1 MTSSDAPQTPP
12 STDRTPGPP
21 VGPTPPA
28 PHAEARASVLHDRPF
43 GAHVRTRWW
52 APIAVLVALMAIMF
66 SSQIAAGILWLIAT
80 MALHGAAPA
89 GSGLSPSLMLLTN
102 LCLALLI
109 PVSLLA
115 LRWIAGVPWRAALA
129 VARPFSWGRALRGVV
144 IVLLVIALALGAALL
159 ASPDL
164 RAESAVQV
172 GASTLPLVLI
182 TLLTTPL
189 QAAGEEIMFRGTLL
203 PLLGSWIR
211 HRPLGAIILGTALS
225 TVLFGLVHGA
235 TDPWLA
241 LYYTGF
247 GLCGALLAIAT
258 GGIEASIAFHV
269 GNNMVFML
277 FAALTVGDGGI
288 VIDRSAAG
296 GAGGPWVLGMLGL
309 DLLVVAVLAML
320 GRRRTRRERRERA
333 AEQRVTAARD
343 RGPEVPANPATRA
356 PGE

>member
-1 MTSSDAPQTPP
+1 MTSSDAPHTLPP
-12 STDRTPGPP
+12 TDRAPAPSAGQ
-21 VGPTPPA
+21 TPPA
-28 PHAEARASVLHDRPF
+28 PQAPPRGSVLPDRPF

-52 APIAVLVALMAIMF
+52 APIAVLVALVVIMF
-66 SSQIAAGILWLIAT
+66 STQIVAGILWAIGT
-80 MALHGAAPA
+80 MALQGTAPT
-89 GSGLSPSLMLLTN
+89 GVGLSPSLMLLTN

-115 LRWIAGVPWRAALA
+115 LRWIAGVPWRAALT
-129 VARPFSWGRALRGVV
+129 VSRPFSWGRVLRSAL

-164 RAESAVQV
+164 RAAGTVQI

-182 TLLTTPL
+182 ALLTTPL
-189 QAAGEEIMFRGTLL
+189 QAAGEEVMFRGTLL

-211 HRPLGAIILGTALS
+211 RRPLGAIILGTALS

-288 VIDRSAAG
+288 VIDRSAEG
-296 GAGGPWVLGMLGL
+296 GAGGPWVLGILGL
-309 DLLVVAVLAML
+309 DLLVVAVLAVL
-320 GRRRTRRERRERA
+320 GRRRTRRELRGREG
-333 AEQRVTAARD
+333 EQ
-343 RGPEVPANPATRA
+343 PATSA
-356 PGE
+356 